1 MIFGSLKS
9 RIIKIPI
16 QSIPAFTSQFHTSS
30 IGFARFP
37 ALQTKITRHSHVK
50 NMRKIEQ
57 LKKKLGANYKIIGRD
72 KRVSPY
78 SERNSPSKPTQPPA
92 PKNPKKLASRFL
104 ISESNLAPVDFVPGA
119 LGKMTMEEEDQL
131 KVRKASKVSSNTAS
145 SSPSS
150 SSSSISMPSTS
161 AFKNTVENTD
171 HTTVLK
177 LPAKVVPNKLL
188 REGGLEYKTQA
199 KPFFQYSMTPSEA
212 QFLFEKLPAACKSS
226 YTAVKDNTEQ
236 QSEMLRRIITMENSN
251 SAVKRKFNTARV
263 VEMLQRHPLDTG
275 SAPVQ
280 GTLYSCR

>member
-1 MIFGSLKS
+1 
-9 RIIKIPI
+9 
-16 QSIPAFTSQFHTSS
+16 
-30 IGFARFP
+30 
-37 ALQTKITRHSHVK
+37 
-50 NMRKIEQ
+50 MRKIEQ

-72 KRVSPY
+72 KRMSPY
-78 SERNSPSKPTQPPA
+78 SENNSPSKPTQPPA

-119 LGKMTMEEEDQL
+119 LGKMTVEEEDQL
-131 KVRKASKVSSNTAS
+131 KVRKASKASSNTAS

-150 SSSSISMPSTS
+150 SPSSSSISMPSTS

-177 LPAKVVPNKLL
+177 LPAKVVPNKQL
-188 REGGLEYKTQA
+188 RDGGLEYKTQA
-199 KPFFQYSMTPSEA
+199 KPFYQYSMTPSEA
-212 QFLFEKLPAACKSS
+212 RFLFEQLPAACKSS

-251 SAVKRKFNTARV
+251 SEVKRKFNTARV

-280 GTLYSCR
+280 GTLFFVLLKNITSF